1 MPALD
6 GWSSLMAKSRLANG
20 VRARTE
26 ETVMKIRSTSFASMG
41 LGVLLAALVAPAAAA
56 QAPFYEGKTL
66 RVLIASGPGGGT
78 DTAGRLVARYL
89 PKYLAGNPKVIIQN
103 MGGGGGTIAN
113 NYFASEVKP
122 DGLTIMQDSSSS
134 VASFVRGGPSIKYD
148 PRKFRLIG
156 GVARPGTLLMI
167 RNDARD
173 RLTNKAAKPVV
184 VGDTDGIRNWIAMT
198 VWGAEYI
205 GWNLRWIY
213 GYPGSRE
220 LQLAIR
226 QGEIDMW
233 ATQNAKLV
241 KDLQREGVA
250 QIISTEED
258 QRRADFSEVP
268 TFVELLGNKKPTG
281 LSWQAFLAWAG
292 APELDK
298 YLVVPEGTPDHLV
311 KLLREAFTMTMK
323 DPEVDKDGDK
333 FFGDG
338 WKPVTAEKLETVI
351 RDHIAIPKEAKD
363 YITKMRQKYN
373 LPVGDA
379 KS

>member
-1 MPALD
+1 MKNH
-6 GWSSLMAKSRLANG
+6 SL
-20 VRARTE
+20 
-26 ETVMKIRSTSFASMG
+26 SFAVSMG
-41 LGVLLAALVAPAAAA
+41 LVGLVTALVTSAPAA

-89 PKYLAGNPKVIIQN
+89 PKYLPGNPKIVIQN
-103 MGGGGGTIAN
+103 I
-113 NYFASEVKP
+113 YFASEVKP
-122 DGLTIMQDSSSS
+122 DDLTIMQDSSSS
-134 VASFVRGGPSIKYD
+134 VANFVRGGPSVKYD

-167 RNDARD
+167 RNEARE
-173 RLTNKAAKPVV
+173 RLTNKGAKPVV

-198 VWGAEYI
+198 VWGAEYL

-226 QGEIDMW
+226 QGEIDIW

-241 KDLQREGVA
+241 KDLQREGVV
-250 QIISTEED
+250 QIVGTEED
-258 QRRADFSEVP
+258 QRREDFPDAP
-268 TFVELLGNKKPTG
+268 TFLELLGTKKPTG
-281 LSWQAFLAWAG
+281 LSWQAYQAWAG

-298 YLVVPEGTPDHLV
+298 YLVVPDGTPDHLV
-311 KLLREAFTMTMK
+311 KLLREAFSKVMK

-338 WKPVTAEKLETVI
+338 WKAHGAEKIEAVI

-373 LPVGDA
+373 LPVGET

>member
-1 MPALD
+1 MKRLTFCFLVL
-6 GWSSLMAKSRLANG
+6 GW
-20 VRARTE
+20 
-26 ETVMKIRSTSFASMG
+26 
-41 LGVLLAALVAPAAAA
+41 LVAANSQLSAAE
-56 QAPFYEGKTL
+56 PPYYEGKTL
-66 RVLIASGPGGGT
+66 RILVSSGPGGGT
-78 DTAGRLVARYL
+78 DTAARLVSRYIS
-89 PKYLAGNPKVIIQN
+89 KYIPGNPKIAVQN

-134 VASFVRGGPSIKYD
+134 VASFARGGSSIKYD
-148 PRKFRLIG
+148 PRKLRIIG

-173 RLTNKAAKPVV
+173 RFTNKAAKPVV
-184 VGDTDGIRNWIAMT
+184 VGDTDGIRDWIAMT
-198 VWGAEYI
+198 VWGAEYL

-226 QGEIDMW
+226 QGEIDLW

-241 KDLQREGVA
+241 KDLQREGVV
-250 QIISTEED
+250 QIVGTAED
-258 QRRADFSEVP
+258 QRRADFP
-268 TFVELLGNKKPTG
+268 DALTFVELLGSKKPTG
-281 LSWQAFLAWAG
+281 LAWQAYQAWAG

-298 YLVVPEGTPDHLV
+298 YLVMPEGTPDHLV
-311 KLLREAFTMTMK
+311 KLLREAFTKVMK

-338 WKPVTAEKLETVI
+338 WKPITAERLEAFI
-351 RDHIAIPKEAKD
+351 REQTSISKESKD
-363 YITKMRQKYN
+363 FITKLRQKYN
-373 LPVGDA
+373 LPLGEA

>member
-1 MPALD
+1 MNDRGLN
-6 GWSSLMAKSRLANG
+6 LA
-20 VRARTE
+20 VVAVLTVLTIPWVASARAAE
-26 ETVMKIRSTSFASMG
+26 AS
-41 LGVLLAALVAPAAAA
+41 
-56 QAPFYEGKTL
+56 FYEGKTL
-66 RVLIASGPGGGT
+66 RILIASGPGGGT

-89 PKYLAGNPKVIIQN
+89 PKYLPGNPKIVIQN

-134 VASFVRGGPSIKYD
+134 VANFVRGGSSVKYD

-156 GVARPGTLLMI
+156 GVARPGSMLMI
-167 RNDARD
+167 RNEARE
-173 RLTNKAAKPVV
+173 RLTNKSAKPVV

-198 VWGAEYI
+198 VWGAEYL

-226 QGEIDMW
+226 QGEIDVW

-241 KDLQREGVA
+241 KDLQREGVV
-250 QIISTEED
+250 QIICTEED
-258 QRRADFSEVP
+258 HRREDFPDAP
-268 TFVELLGNKKPTG
+268 TFLELLGTKKPSG
-281 LSWQAFLAWAG
+281 LSWQAYQAWAG
-292 APELDK
+292 ASELDK
-298 YLVVPEGTPDHLV
+298 FMVAPEGTPDHLV
-311 KLLREAFTMTMK
+311 KLLRGAFMKVMK

-338 WKPVTAEKLETVI
+338 WKGHSAEKIEAVI

-363 YITKMRQKYN
+363 YITKMRHKYS
-373 LPVGDA
+373 LPVGDT